1 MCPLYEYQ
9 CYECF
14 ERFDKV
20 VSIEARN
27 SVTHCGQ
34 TARLLIS
41 LSTFKIYN
49 PFTKDGE
56 GFTSKVISKDE
67 HRERIAARAG
77 KYD

>member
-20 VSIEARN
+20 VSIGARN

-34 TARLLIS
+34 TARLLVS

-56 GFTSKVISKDE
+56 GFTSKMVSKQE
-67 HRERIAARAG
+67 ANERAKAGAG